1 MIPTEVAISV
11 KLSVVNETNRQY
23 DDICNFSSSIETKP
37 SSFLNIRLGK
47 SIEGGICRLRRKY
60 YLQMFDF
67 FAGIILELKD
77 FWIFVEFFNDSL
89 FEFISNLE
97 FRKSNEWFF

>member
-1 MIPTEVAISV
+1 MIATEVAISV

-23 DDICNFSSSIETKP
+23 DDICNSSSSIETKP
-37 SSFLNIRLGK
+37 SSFLNIRLGEQIK
-47 SIEGGICRLRRKY
+47 YGICSLRSKY
-60 YLQMFDF
+60 YLQMFGF
-67 FAGIILELKD
+67 FADIILELKD

-97 FRKSNEWFF
+97 FRKSNERFF

>member
-1 MIPTEVAISV
+1 MANEVAISV

-47 SIEGGICRLRRKY
+47 NVAFNRLRRKY
-60 YLQMFDF
+60 HSQMCGF

-77 FWIFVEFFNDSL
+77 F
-89 FEFISNLE
+89 
-97 FRKSNEWFF
+97 